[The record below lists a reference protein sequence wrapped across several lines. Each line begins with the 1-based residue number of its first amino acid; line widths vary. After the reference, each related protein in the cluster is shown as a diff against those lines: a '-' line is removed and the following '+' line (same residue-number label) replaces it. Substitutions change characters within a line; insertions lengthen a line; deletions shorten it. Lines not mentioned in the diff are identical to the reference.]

1 MLNQLLDY
9 LNIKELYPPQKEAME
24 VIERNESL
32 LMSVPTAAGKTVVA
46 YNALMKAV
54 KEGKKGIFLVPLRAL
69 AWEKVTELR
78 DICKNILNGAK
89 IGVSVGDFDKVKGL
103 SKYDIIVA
111 TSERADSL
119 IRHNPSWLTEVGCL
133 VSDEIH
139 LINDS
144 NRGPTLEVTLS
155 KFREINPNIQII
167 GLSATVSNSKE
178 VAKWLGATLVES
190 DFRPVPLKK
199 GICIDNEIE
208 WDGSEFKRIDIEV
221 TEGIAL
227 DNLPDQC
234 LVFVNTRRSAE
245 AQAKRLGML
254 IGKRLTSDET
264 EALKT
269 YTNELKSG
277 ADEVTSV
284 DSNLTKLIERG
295 VAYHHA
301 GLTNRQRQLIEKG
314 FREKRIKALCATPTL
329 AAGVNLPA
337 KRVIIRDLTRW
348 DSSFQSNQPLP
359 VLEIQQMLGRA
370 GRPGFDV
377 DGEGVLIAKNNE
389 QKAQI
394 IETYFEG
401 ETEPVLSRLGSEPAL
416 RTHLL
421 SLIASGTISTTEE
434 MHSFLKKTLF
444 GAQGE
449 LWRTQHRIN
458 KVLDF
463 LDKED
468 LIEIEGKVDG
478 EFIPANAS
486 LQEKLRATAF
496 GRKVSQLYIDPLS
509 GVIIRR
515 ALESEVPANPLGLLH
530 TIARTPDIYSLYVRK
545 NEMETYLTHLMQ
557 MEADLML
564 PPPVE
569 HTELEFYLW
578 DLKTALLLMDWVEE
592 TPEEHLMKRYSTTPG
607 DIRAKVET
615 AGWILYS
622 MSELSELVS
631 PNTTKM
637 IAELEIRISNG
648 VRKEL
653 LPLLEIDSIG
663 RVRAR
668 SLFNAGFTSQSSIRE
683 AKPSELSE
691 IPGIG
696 SKLAEKLA
704 GKKDPEQM
712 RFELA

>member
-89 IGVSVGDFDKVKGL
+89 IGFSVGDFDKVRGL

-155 KFREINPNIQII
+155 KFREINPEIQII

-178 VAKWLGATLVES
+178 VAKWLEATLVES

-199 GICIDNEIE
+199 GICIANEIE
-208 WDGSEFKRIDIEV
+208 WDKSEFKRIDIDG

-254 IGKRLTSDET
+254 IGKRLTSEET

-377 DGEGVLIAKNNE
+377 DGEGVLIAKNKE
-389 QKAQI
+389 HKAQI

-478 EFIPANAS
+478 EFIPANS
-486 LQEKLRATAF
+486 PLKEKLKATAF
-496 GRKVSQLYIDPLS
+496 GKKVSQLYIDPLS

-622 MSELSELVS
+622 MSELSELLS

-637 IAELEIRISNG
+637 VAELEIRIANG

-696 SKLAEKLA
+696 SKLADKLA

>member
-1 MLNQLLDY
+1 LLSQLLNY

-89 IGVSVGDFDKVKGL
+89 IGVSVGDFDKVRGL

-155 KFREINPNIQII
+155 KFREINPDIQII

-178 VAKWLGATLVES
+178 VAKWLEATLVES

-199 GICIDNEIE
+199 GICIANEIE
-208 WDGSEFKRIDIEV
+208 WDESEFKRIDIDG

-254 IGKRLTSDET
+254 IGKRLTSEET

-284 DSNLTKLIERG
+284 DANLTKLIERG

-377 DGEGVLIAKNNE
+377 DGEGVLIAKNKDH
-389 QKAQI
+389 KAQI

-478 EFIPANAS
+478 EFIPANAP
-486 LQEKLRATAF
+486 LQEKLKATAF
-496 GRKVSQLYIDPLS
+496 GKKVSQLYIDPLS

-622 MSELSELVS
+622 MSELSELLS

-637 IAELEIRISNG
+637 VAELEIRIANG

>member
-89 IGVSVGDFDKVKGL
+89 IGVSVGDFDKVRGL

-155 KFREINPNIQII
+155 KFREINPDIQII

-178 VAKWLGATLVES
+178 VAKWLEATLVES

-199 GICIDNEIE
+199 GICIANEIE
-208 WDGSEFKRIDIEV
+208 WDESEFKRIDIDG

-254 IGKRLTSDET
+254 IGKRLTNEET

-394 IETYFEG
+394 VETYFEG

-421 SLIASGTISTTEE
+421 SLIASGTISTKEE

-478 EFIPANAS
+478 EFIPANAP
-486 LQEKLRATAF
+486 LQEKLKATAF
-496 GRKVSQLYIDPLS
+496 GKKVSQLYIDPLS
-509 GVIIRR
+509 GVIIRK
-515 ALESEVPANPLGLLH
+515 ALESDVPANPLGLLH

-691 IPGIG
+691 IAGIG
-696 SKLAEKLA
+696 SKLADKLA

>member
-9 LNIKELYPPQKEAME
+9 LNIKELYPPQKEAMK

-54 KEGKKGIFLVPLRAL
+54 TEGKKGIFLVPLRAL
-69 AWEKVTELR
+69 AWEKVNELK
-78 DICKNILNGAK
+78 DICRNILNGAK
-89 IGVSVGDFDKVKGL
+89 IGVSVGDFDKIRGL

-119 IRHNPSWLTEVGCL
+119 IRHNPPWLNEVGCL

-139 LINDS
+139 LLNDS

-155 KFREINPNIQII
+155 KFREINPDIQIV

-178 VAKWLGATLVES
+178 VADWLDATLVES
-190 DFRPVPLKK
+190 DFRPVPLRK

-208 WDGSEFKRIDIEV
+208 WDGSEFKRIDIDG

-245 AQAKRLGML
+245 AQAKRLSML
-254 IGKRLTSDET
+254 IGKRLMDDEI
-264 EALKT
+264 E
-269 YTNELKSG
+269 ELKKYTTELKNG

-284 DSNLTKLIERG
+284 DSNLTKLIEKG
-295 VAYHHA
+295 AAYHHA
-301 GLTNRQRQLIEKG
+301 GLTNRQRQIIEKG
-314 FREKRIKALCATPTL
+314 FREKKIKALCATPTL

-377 DGEGVLIAKNNE
+377 DGEGVLIAKNIEHKE
-389 QKAQI
+389 QI
-394 IETYFEG
+394 VETYFKG

-421 SLIASGTISTTEE
+421 SLIASGTINTTEE
-434 MHSFLKKTLF
+434 MHSFLKRTLF

-458 KVLDF
+458 KVIDF
-463 LDKED
+463 LEKEN
-468 LIEIEGKVDG
+468 LIEIEGKIDG

-486 LQEKLRATAF
+486 LQEKLKATAF
-496 GRKVSQLYIDPLS
+496 GKKVSQLYIDPLS
-509 GVIIRR
+509 GVIIRK
-515 ALESEVPANPLGLLH
+515 ALESDVPANPLGLLH

-557 MEADLML
+557 MEEDLML

-622 MSELSELVS
+622 MSELSELLS

-637 IAELEIRISNG
+637 ISELEIRISNG

-653 LPLLEIDSIG
+653 LPLLEIESVG

-668 SLFNAGFTSQSSIRE
+668 SLFNAGFTSQSSIRD

-696 SKLAEKLA
+696 TKLAEKLA

>member
-54 KEGKKGIFLVPLRAL
+54 REGKKGIFLVPLRAL

-89 IGVSVGDFDKVKGL
+89 IGVSVGDFDKVRGL

-155 KFREINPNIQII
+155 KFREINPDIQII

-178 VAKWLGATLVES
+178 VAKWLEATLVES

-199 GICIDNEIE
+199 GICIANEIE
-208 WDGSEFKRIDIEV
+208 WDESEFKRIDIDG

-254 IGKRLTSDET
+254 IGKRLTNEET

-394 IETYFEG
+394 VETYFEG

-421 SLIASGTISTTEE
+421 SLIASGTISTKEE

-478 EFIPANAS
+478 EFIPANAP
-486 LQEKLRATAF
+486 LQEKLKATAF
-496 GRKVSQLYIDPLS
+496 GKKVSQLYIDPLS
-509 GVIIRR
+509 GVIIRK
-515 ALESEVPANPLGLLH
+515 ALESDVPANPLGLLH

-691 IPGIG
+691 ITGIG
-696 SKLAEKLA
+696 SKLAGKLA

-712 RFELA
+712 LFEVV

>member
-89 IGVSVGDFDKVKGL
+89 IGVSVGDFDKVRGL

-155 KFREINPNIQII
+155 KFREINPEIQII

-178 VAKWLGATLVES
+178 VAKWLEATLIES

-199 GICIDNEIE
+199 GICIANEIE
-208 WDGSEFKRIDIEV
+208 WDESEFKRIDIDG

-254 IGKRLTSDET
+254 IGKRLTSEET

-370 GRPGFDV
+370 GKPGFDV
-377 DGEGVLIAKNNE
+377 DGEGVLIAKNKDH
-389 QKAQI
+389 KAQI

-468 LIEIEGKVDG
+468 LIEIEGKVEG
-478 EFIPANAS
+478 EFIPANAP
-486 LQEKLRATAF
+486 LQEKLKATAF
-496 GRKVSQLYIDPLS
+496 GKKVSQLYIDPLS

-569 HTELEFYLW
+569 HTELDFYLW

-622 MSELSELVS
+622 MSELSELLS

-637 IAELEIRISNG
+637 VAELEIRIANG

-696 SKLAEKLA
+696 SKLADKLA

>member
-1 MLNQLLDY
+1 LLSQLLNY

-89 IGVSVGDFDKVKGL
+89 IGVSVGDFDKVRGL

-155 KFREINPNIQII
+155 KFREINPDIQII

-178 VAKWLGATLVES
+178 VAKWLEATLVES

-199 GICIDNEIE
+199 GICIANEIV
-208 WDGSEFKRIDIEV
+208 WDESEFKRIDIDG

-254 IGKRLTSDET
+254 IGKRLTSEET

-284 DSNLTKLIERG
+284 DANLTKLIERG

-377 DGEGVLIAKNNE
+377 DGEGVLIAKNKDH
-389 QKAQI
+389 KAQI

-478 EFIPANAS
+478 EFIPANAP
-486 LQEKLRATAF
+486 LQEKLKATAF
-496 GRKVSQLYIDPLS
+496 GKKVSQLYIDPLS

-622 MSELSELVS
+622 MSELSELLS

-637 IAELEIRISNG
+637 VAELEIRIANG

>member
-1 MLNQLLDY
+1 MLTQLLNY
-9 LNIKELYPPQKEAME
+9 LNIKELYPPQKEAIN
-24 VIERNESL
+24 VIEKNESL

-46 YNALMKAV
+46 YHALMKAV
-54 KEGKKGIFLVPLRAL
+54 NEGKKGIFLVPLRAL

-89 IGVSVGDFDKVKGL
+89 IGVSVGDFDKVRGL

-167 GLSATVSNSKE
+167 GLSATVSNSKD

-208 WDGSEFKRIDIEV
+208 WDGSEFKRIDIDG
-221 TEGIAL
+221 TEGIAI

-254 IGKRLTSDET
+254 IGKRLTSEET

-301 GLTNRQRQLIEKG
+301 GLTNRQRQLIERG

-377 DGEGVLIAKNNE
+377 DGEGVLIAKNSE

-478 EFIPANAS
+478 EFIPANTS

-509 GVIIRR
+509 GVIIRK

>member
-1 MLNQLLDY
+1 MLDQLLDY
-9 LNIKELYPPQKEAME
+9 LNIKELYPPQKEAMQ

-69 AWEKVTELR
+69 AWEKVNELK
-78 DICKNILNGAK
+78 DICRNILNGAK
-89 IGVSVGDFDKVKGL
+89 IGVSVGDFDKIRGL

-119 IRHNPSWLTEVGCL
+119 IRHNPPWLTEVGCL

-155 KFREINPNIQII
+155 KFREINPEIQIV

-178 VAKWLGATLVES
+178 VANWLDATLVES

-199 GICIDNEIE
+199 GICIANEIE
-208 WDGSEFKRIDIEV
+208 WDGSEFKRIDIEG

-254 IGKRLTSDET
+254 IGKRLTNEEAD
-264 EALKT
+264 ALKQ
-269 YTNELKSG
+269 YTIELKSG

-301 GLTNRQRQLIEKG
+301 GLTNRQRQIIEKG

-377 DGEGVLIAKNNE
+377 DGEGVLIAKNND

-394 IETYFEG
+394 VETYFEG

-434 MHSFLKKTLF
+434 MHSFLKRTLF

-478 EFIPANAS
+478 EFIPANATI
-486 LQEKLRATAF
+486 QEKLKATPF

-515 ALESEVPANPLGLLH
+515 ALESEVPANSLGLLH

-557 MEADLML
+557 METDLML

-615 AGWILYS
+615 AGWLLYS

-668 SLFNAGFTSQSSIRE
+668 SLFNAGFTSQSSIRD

-691 IPGIG
+691 IAGIG
-696 SKLAEKLA
+696 DKLAEKLA
-704 GKKDPEQM
+704 GRKDPEQM
-712 RFELA
+712 RFELV

>member
-9 LNIKELYPPQKEAME
+9 LNIKELYPPQKEAMK

-54 KEGKKGIFLVPLRAL
+54 SEGKKGIFLVPLRAL
-69 AWEKVTELR
+69 AWEKVNELK
-78 DICKNILNGAK
+78 DICRNILNGAK
-89 IGVSVGDFDKVKGL
+89 IGVSVGDFDKIRGL

-119 IRHNPSWLTEVGCL
+119 IRHNPPWLNEVGCL

-139 LINDS
+139 LLNDS

-155 KFREINPNIQII
+155 KFREINPDIQIV

-178 VAKWLGATLVES
+178 VADWLDATLVES
-190 DFRPVPLKK
+190 DFRPVPLRK

-208 WDGSEFKRIDIEV
+208 WDGSEFKRIDIDG

-245 AQAKRLGML
+245 AQAKRLSML
-254 IGKRLTSDET
+254 IGKRLMDDEI
-264 EALKT
+264 EELKK
-269 YTNELKSG
+269 YTTELKSG

-284 DSNLTKLIERG
+284 DSNLTKLIEKG
-295 VAYHHA
+295 AAYHHA
-301 GLTNRQRQLIEKG
+301 GLTNRQRQIIEKG
-314 FREKRIKALCATPTL
+314 FREKKIKALCATPTL

-377 DGEGVLIAKNNE
+377 DGEGVLIAKNVE
-389 QKAQI
+389 QKEQI
-394 IETYFEG
+394 VETYFEG

-421 SLIASGTISTTEE
+421 SLIASGTINTTEE
-434 MHSFLKKTLF
+434 MHSFLKRTLF

-458 KVLDF
+458 KVIDF
-463 LDKED
+463 LEKEN
-468 LIEIEGKVDG
+468 LIEIEGKIDG

-486 LQEKLRATAF
+486 LQENLKATSF
-496 GRKVSQLYIDPLS
+496 GKKVSQLYIDPLS
-509 GVIIRR
+509 GVIIRK
-515 ALESEVPANPLGLLH
+515 ALESDVPANPLGLLH

-557 MEADLML
+557 MEEDLML

-622 MSELSELVS
+622 MSELSELLS

-637 IAELEIRISNG
+637 ISELEIRISNG

-653 LPLLEIDSIG
+653 LPLLEIESVG

-668 SLFNAGFTSQSSIRE
+668 SLFNAGFTSQSSIRD

-696 SKLAEKLA
+696 TKLAEKLA

>member
-1 MLNQLLDY
+1 LLNQLLDY

-46 YNALMKAV
+46 YNALMKTV

-78 DICKNILNGAK
+78 DICKNILNGAR
-89 IGVSVGDFDKVKGL
+89 IGVSVGDFDKIRGL

-155 KFREINPNIQII
+155 KFREINPDIQII

-208 WDGSEFKRIDIEV
+208 WDGSDFKRIDIDG

-254 IGKRLTSDET
+254 IGKRLTNEEI

-284 DSNLTKLIERG
+284 DSNLTKLIEKG

-401 ETEPVLSRLGSEPAL
+401 ETEPVISRLGSEPAL

-421 SLIASGTISTTEE
+421 SLIASGTISSTEE

-468 LIEIEGKVDG
+468 LIRIEGKLDG
-478 EFIPANAS
+478 EFIPANTS
-486 LQEKLRATAF
+486 LQEKLKATAF

-509 GVIIRR
+509 GVIIRK

-530 TIARTPDIYSLYVRK
+530 TISRTPDIYSLYVRK

-564 PPPVE
+564 PPPIE

-622 MSELSELVS
+622 MSELSELVA

-668 SLFNAGFTSQSSIRE
+668 ALFNAGFTSQSSIRE
-683 AKPSELSE
+683 AKPSELSK

-696 SKLAEKLA
+696 KKLAEKLA

>member
-1 MLNQLLDY
+1 MLNQLLNY

-24 VIERNESL
+24 VIEKNESL

-89 IGVSVGDFDKVKGL
+89 IGVSVGDYDKVRGL

-208 WDGSEFKRIDIEV
+208 WDGSEFKRIDIDG

-254 IGKRLTSDET
+254 IGKRLTSNET

>member
-1 MLNQLLDY
+1 MLTQLLDY
-9 LNIKELYPPQKEAME
+9 LNIKELYPPQKEAID
-24 VIERNESL
+24 VIEKNESL

-46 YNALMKAV
+46 YHALMKAV
-54 KEGKKGIFLVPLRAL
+54 NEGKKGIFLVPLRAL

-89 IGVSVGDFDKVKGL
+89 IGVSVGDFDKVRGL

-167 GLSATVSNSKE
+167 GLSATVSNSKD

-208 WDGSEFKRIDIEV
+208 WDGSEFKRIDIDG
-221 TEGIAL
+221 TEGIAI

-254 IGKRLTSDET
+254 IGKRLTSEET

-269 YTNELKSG
+269 YTNELKNG

-301 GLTNRQRQLIEKG
+301 GLTNRQRQLIERG

-377 DGEGVLIAKNNE
+377 DGEGVLIAKNSE

-509 GVIIRR
+509 GVIIRK

>member
-1 MLNQLLDY
+1 LLSQLLNY

-89 IGVSVGDFDKVKGL
+89 IGVSVGDFDKVRGL

-155 KFREINPNIQII
+155 KFREINPDIQII

-178 VAKWLGATLVES
+178 VAKWLEATLVES

-199 GICIDNEIE
+199 GICIANEIE
-208 WDGSEFKRIDIEV
+208 WDESEFKRIDIDG

-254 IGKRLTSDET
+254 IGKRLTSEET

-284 DSNLTKLIERG
+284 DANLTKLIERG

-377 DGEGVLIAKNNE
+377 DGEGVLIAKNKDH
-389 QKAQI
+389 KAQI

-478 EFIPANAS
+478 EFIPANAP
-486 LQEKLRATAF
+486 LQEKLKATAF
-496 GRKVSQLYIDPLS
+496 GKKVSQLYIDPLS

-515 ALESEVPANPLGLLH
+515 ALESEIPANPLGLLH

-622 MSELSELVS
+622 MSELSELLS

-637 IAELEIRISNG
+637 VAELEIRIANG

>member
-1 MLNQLLDY
+1 MLNQLLNY
-9 LNIKELYPPQKEAME
+9 LNIKELYPPQKEAMQA
-24 VIERNESL
+24 IERNESL

-69 AWEKVTELR
+69 AWEKVNELR

-89 IGVSVGDFDKVKGL
+89 IGVSVGDFDKIRGL

-119 IRHNPSWLTEVGCL
+119 IRHNPPWLTEVGCL

-155 KFREINPNIQII
+155 KFREINPDIQII
-167 GLSATVSNSKE
+167 GLSATVSNSSQ
-178 VAKWLGATLVES
+178 VAEWLKATLVES

-199 GICIDNEIE
+199 GICIANEIE
-208 WDGSEFKRIDIEV
+208 WDGDEFKTIDIDG

-254 IGKRLTSDET
+254 IGKRLSADET
-264 EALKT
+264 EKLKK
-269 YTNELKSG
+269 YTSELKAG

-284 DSNLTKLIERG
+284 DSNLAKLIERG

-301 GLTNRQRQLIEKG
+301 GLTNRQRQIIEKG
-314 FREKRIKALCATPTL
+314 FRDKKIKALCATPTL

-377 DGEGVLIAKNNE
+377 DGEGVLIAKNSE

-421 SLIASGTISTTEE
+421 SLISSGTISTTEE

-458 KVLDF
+458 KVLNF
-463 LDKED
+463 LEEEG
-468 LIEIEGKVDG
+468 LIEIEGKIDG

-486 LQEKLRATAF
+486 LQEKLKATPF

-509 GVIIRR
+509 GVIIRN

-530 TIARTPDIYSLYVRK
+530 TVTRTPDIYSLYVRK

-622 MSELSELVS
+622 MSELSELLS

-668 SLFNAGFTSQSSIRE
+668 SLFNAGFTSQSSIRDS
-683 AKPSELSE
+683 KPSDLSE

-696 SKLAEKLA
+696 TKLAEKLA

-712 RFELA
+712 RFELV